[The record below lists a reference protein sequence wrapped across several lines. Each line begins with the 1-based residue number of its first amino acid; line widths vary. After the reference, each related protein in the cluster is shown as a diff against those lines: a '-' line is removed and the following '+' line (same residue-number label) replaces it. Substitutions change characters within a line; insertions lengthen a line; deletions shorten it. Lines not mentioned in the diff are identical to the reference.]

1 MSKNVNKKFIESQK
15 EKKKSFNKIRIKFK
29 RLIWSQLYYF
39 FIYNYIKNLNLYY
52 KWNIIIFLNIYKAKY
67 ILIYNYFIKNKII
80 LNYKFYL
87 KHLIKI
93 YLFIY
98 LFNNIINFIW

>member
-1 MSKNVNKKFIESQK
+1 MII
-15 EKKKSFNKIRIKFK
+15 FN
-29 RLIWSQLYYF
+29 
-39 FIYNYIKNLNLYY
+39 
-52 KWNIIIFLNIYKAKY
+52 IIFLNIYKAKY

-93 YLFIY
+93 YLFI
-98 LFNNIINFIW
+98 